1 MKKIFKIARLELNI
15 LFYSPIAWLLVII
28 FGVQAG
34 LTFTEILYAQE
45 TSQQLER
52 PLQVLSKVLFAGD
65 NGLFKAVQD
74 TLYLYIPLLTMGLLS
89 RETSSGSIK
98 LLLSSPV
105 KISEIVFGKFLSI
118 VIYSFLLIVVL
129 SLYVIAAHF
138 SIEAL
143 DVPFVLGGLLGLF
156 LLACAYAAIGL
167 FMSSLT
173 SYQVV
178 AAISTL
184 AVLAG
189 LNFIGQIGQDY
200 DLVRDITYWVSISGR
215 ADNIVNGLVTSRDI
229 IYFILVIGLFL
240 SLTIMKLNG
249 GRQTLSLATKTM
261 RYSLLIG
268 LVLIVGYVTSLPAL
282 TGYYDTTRFKDR
294 TVTPS
299 PQTQKLIEQIKT
311 PLTITSYVN
320 VVHYTAPYGAP
331 KNRIKDMEQFQRYQ
345 RFLPDM
351 KMNYVMY
358 YDTTMYNFD
367 TTKTLIEKAKK
378 ASEAH
383 GFTFKKLL
391 TPEQIKEKINLIP
404 EENRFV
410 RIVEIDGKKTALR
423 MYDDMVAYPK
433 EAEISAAIKRLLYKP
448 ALAGFLKGNEERNTN
463 KIGDKDYKGITKGLS
478 TRGSL
483 INQGFDV
490 IDLALDSLQEIP
502 LDLAVL
508 IIADPKDEYNEAQTR
523 KIENYI
529 AAGGNIVFA
538 GEPGR
543 QSLLNPMLKKLG
555 ISLIPGTLLEES
567 ENFELDLIQA
577 SFTKEAAD
585 YGFTFYDKAIVT
597 FPGASG
603 IQYKD
608 SGDFKIT
615 PLLFTNKAVSWN
627 KLGEFDLKIDKVTF
641 NPQTETKQSVPVA
654 VALSRNV
661 SGKEQ
666 KIMVF
671 GDADF
676 LSNAELG
683 RYTPHTVNGLFSMRM
698 FKWFSNGE
706 YPVDVSRPESIDT
719 KILVSRKQINWQK
732 GLFLGFLPFAIG
744 LFGSVTL
751 IRRKRN

>member
-28 FGVQAG
+28 FSVQAG
-34 LTFTEILYAQE
+34 LTFTELLYNQE

-52 PLQVLSKVLFAGD
+52 PLQVLSKILFAGD

-74 TLYLYIPLLTMGLLS
+74 TLYLYIPLLTMGLMS

-105 KISEIVFGKFLSI
+105 RVSEIVFGKFLSI
-118 VIYSFLLIVVL
+118 VIYSFLLTLVL
-129 SLYVIAAHF
+129 ILYVIAAHF
-138 SIEAL
+138 SIQSL
-143 DVPFVLGGLLGLF
+143 DIPFVIGGLLGLF
-156 LLACAYAAIGL
+156 LLVCAYAAIGL

-189 LNFIGQIGQDY
+189 LNFVGQIGQNF
-200 DLVRDITYWVSISGR
+200 DLVRDITYWLSISGR
-215 ADNIVNGLVTSRDI
+215 ADNLVNGLVTSRDI
-229 IYFILVIGLFL
+229 IYFVLVIGLFL

-268 LVLIVGYVTSLPAL
+268 LVLVVGYISSLPVL

-294 TVTPS
+294 TITPQS
-299 PQTQKLIEQIKT
+299 QKLIEQIKT

-320 VVHYTAPYGAP
+320 VAHYTALYGAP
-331 KNRIKDMEQFQRYQ
+331 KNRIADMEQFERYQ
-345 RFLPDM
+345 RFLPTM

-367 TTKTLIEKAKK
+367 TTKTLIEKTKK

-410 RIVEIDGKKTALR
+410 RMVELDGKKTALR
-423 MYDDMVAYPK
+423 MYDDMIAYPK

-463 KIGDKDYKGITKGLS
+463 KIGDKDYKGITNGLS
-478 TRGSL
+478 SRGSL

-490 IDLALDSLQEIP
+490 IDLTLDSLQKIP

-508 IIADPKDEYNEAQTR
+508 IIADPKDEYSEAQTQ

-555 ISLIPGTLLEES
+555 INFIPGTLLEES

-577 SFTKEAAD
+577 SFAKEATN

-597 FPGASG
+597 FPGACG

-608 SGDFKIT
+608 SGDFKVT

-627 KLGEFDLKIDKVTF
+627 KLGEFDLKVEKITF
-641 NPQTETKQSVPVA
+641 NPQSETKQSVPVA
-654 VALSRNV
+654 VALSRIV

-676 LSNAELG
+676 MSNAELG
-683 RYTPHTVNGLFSMRM
+683 RYTPHTVNGLFGMRM

-706 YPVDVSRPESIDT
+706 YPVDVSRPDSIDK

-732 GLFLGFLPFAIG
+732 GFFLGFLPFAIG
-744 LFGSVTL
+744 LFGSITL